1 MIQNEPSPVVDE
13 DPLPSS
19 ADSIHELMR
28 LVQIILHRKIWVLT
42 ALVLAGLLGGLYYFT
57 ATPVFEAT
65 AQLLILQ
72 SGSEV
77 WSPNMSGDANRQA
90 LIPTYERLFST
101 QEVLRGAVEQL
112 QNAPAETRVDFQTVP
127 AHRWTDV
134 LGQNLNAQ
142 AVRRTNLLELRYR
155 SRAPQA
161 AEAVVHAV
169 VESYLEFMDRNH
181 KDVSAEIVQYL
192 EKERVEIERRLGARQ
207 QELLEVRKQ
216 LGDMGLSNHPNA
228 MHPLVQRVVR
238 LNESLVKVQQDRIQL
253 EASLEAIRAAAR
265 QGADLRQH
273 LSAVE
278 PMIGREMTMSAMGI
292 SSQDVETRT
301 RVERRLVEDEAE
313 LERLL
318 AHYGE
323 AHPTV
328 IQTRQAIHN
337 SQQFLRNYQQMV
349 QERTAAL
356 YDSHLAPVLI
366 GMVQEKLG
374 SLRAHEEK
382 LTQQYQLAE
391 TEAVQMSDRTEELK
405 TLAHDVDRLRTLH
418 DTLLDRI
425 ANIDIG
431 QNQSEVRVAVVSEPK
446 ARPAPVSPKLTLVA
460 AISLI
465 GGLAV
470 GIALAYVLDVLDDR
484 FRSPEELQEQ
494 LNAPLLAMIR
504 ELNGFEATSG
514 PEAIQVHV
522 APESVESEAF
532 RTLRTTLA
540 FSGRD
545 LERIA
550 ITSAEPSDGKTTV
563 LVNLGV
569 ALTHAGKRTLLIDGD
584 LRRPGLSRWFQMR
597 TGGGLSEILRGD
609 EALDVMTPQRIQSSG
624 IPRLDILPSGPKPA
638 DPVELLSGPRLADLL
653 AWAETKYDQVII
665 DCPPIL
671 AASDAAVIGRL
682 TEGLLL
688 VVQPEKNH
696 RRLVLRAVNAL
707 AALGVGL
714 VGIVANRISDD
725 QRSGY
730 YGYGVYGYGYAEDTD
745 YVEEDASDHR
755 DEYTDG
761 SGDGVRNP
769 LPERPKRCCA

>member
-1 MIQNEPSPVVDE
+1 MIQNEPSHFVDE
-13 DPLPSS
+13 PALPSS

-28 LVQIILHRKIWVLT
+28 LVQIVLHRKIWVLT

-57 ATPVFEAT
+57 ATPVFEAS

-72 SGSEV
+72 SGAEV

-101 QEVLRGAVEQL
+101 QEVLRGAVQHL
-112 QNAPAETRVDFQTVP
+112 QNAPAANRVDFQTVP

-134 LGQNLNAQ
+134 LHRNLTAQ

-161 AEAVVHAV
+161 AEAVVQAV

-192 EKERVEIERRLGARQ
+192 EKERLEIERRLTARQ
-207 QELLEVRKQ
+207 QELLEIRRQ
-216 LGDMGLSNHPNA
+216 LGDMGLSKHPNA

-238 LNESLVKVQQDRIQL
+238 LNESLVKVQQERIQL
-253 EASLEAIRAAAR
+253 EASLEAIQNAVRE
-265 QGADLRQH
+265 GADLRQH

-301 RVERRLVEDEAE
+301 QVERRLLEHEAE
-313 LERLL
+313 LDRLL

-328 IQTRQAIHN
+328 IQARQAIQN

-349 QERTAAL
+349 RERTAAL
-356 YDSHLAPVLI
+356 YDSQLAPTLI
-366 GMVQEKLG
+366 GMVREKLG

-382 LTQQYQLAE
+382 LGHQYQLAE
-391 TEAVQMSDRTEELK
+391 SEAVRLSDRTEELQS
-405 TLAHDVDRLRTLH
+405 LAHDVDRLRNLH

-431 QNQSEVRVAVVSEPK
+431 QNQSEVRVAVVSEPQ
-446 ARPAPVSPKLTLVA
+446 ARPHPVSPRLTLVV
-460 AISLI
+460 AISLL
-465 GGLAV
+465 GGLGV
-470 GIALAYVLDVLDDR
+470 GVALAYVLDVLDDR
-484 FRSPEELQEQ
+484 FRSPEELQDQ

-504 ELNGFEATSG
+504 ELALPETTTG
-514 PEAIQVHV
+514 PDAIQVHV

-540 FSGRD
+540 FSGYDR
-545 LERIA
+545 ERIA

-569 ALTHAGKRTLLIDGD
+569 SLTHAGKRTLLIDGD
-584 LRRPGLSRWFQMR
+584 LRRPGLSRWFHMR
-597 TGGGLSEILRGD
+597 TAGGLSEILRGD
-609 EALDVMTPQRIQSSG
+609 QPLDVMVPPRIQSSG
-624 IPRLDILPSGPKPA
+624 IPRLDILPCGPKPS
-638 DPVELLSGPRLADLL
+638 DPVELLSSPRLADLL
-653 AWAETKYDQVII
+653 AWTERKYDQVII
-665 DCPPIL
+665 DCPPVL
-671 AASDAAVIGRL
+671 AASDAAVVGRL
-682 TEGLLL
+682 TDGLIL

-696 RRLVLRAVNAL
+696 RRLVLRAVHAL

-714 VGIVANRISDD
+714 VGVVANRISDD
-725 QRSGY
+725 QRGGY
-730 YGYGVYGYGYAEDTD
+730 YGYGVYDYGYDEDPGD
-745 YVEEDASDHR
+745 PEHDDLAHDFDDA
-755 DEYTDG
+755 DG
-761 SGDGVRNP
+761 HSLAVSASAR
-769 LPERPKRCCA
+769 AHH